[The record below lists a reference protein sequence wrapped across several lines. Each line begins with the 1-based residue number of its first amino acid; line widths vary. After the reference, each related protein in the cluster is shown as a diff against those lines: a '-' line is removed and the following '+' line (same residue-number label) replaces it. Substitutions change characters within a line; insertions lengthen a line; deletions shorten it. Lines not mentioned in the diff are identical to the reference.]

1 MNSICLVLTFFH
13 SFRFWSYWFTAYKEM
28 FCIVETFQHFADS
41 SCDFF
46 YEMKSC
52 TWWLKILERHMN
64 VIRKRHRKHRVCFP
78 WRKLSNFSWSEYQI
92 QETYHLSH
100 GQRIGAHILMW
111 TKDQVIKRGKER
123 RSILETNLIE
133 RSEMGHYG
141 KYQYTSMQFLLTSAN

>member
-1 MNSICLVLTFFH
+1 MEQHMFGINIFSQFSFLKLLIYCIQRDVLYCGNF
-13 SFRFWSYWFTAYKEM
+13 SAFRWFLW
-28 FCIVETFQHFADS
+28 
-41 SCDFF
+41 FF
-46 YEMKSC
+46 YEMKNC